1 LVQAGDLTGRFD
13 TYFYGY
19 IKVDAVYMDAKA
31 VQSNYLVLVPPGNL
45 HDGFK
50 PFEQN
55 EDFTKNKEDSS
66 FSVTARQSRF
76 GFKIKGPGFGKEG
89 QILGRLEMD
98 FYGQGGGKIKDGKY
112 IFEDEN
118 KGNLMLRIATIE
130 LKNKN
135 LSLLVG
141 NDWMVMSPLYP
152 HVSNYTYGAEMGNL
166 GYRMPQIRL
175 TGYLLDGKLALMT
188 SAGEKIGD
196 YSGFFDVDTG
206 DDSAQP
212 DIQAGICWNS
222 KLNGKPLKVGV
233 TGHYAQEE
241 LGSDLIADNHKH
253 RVESW
258 SYNFHLSVPI
268 TKWLTIS
275 GEWFQG
281 ANLDGWYTGGVG
293 QGWVETKDGEY
304 EALKDTGGWAEIGL
318 GPFKGIQI
326 FGGYG
331 VDDVDD
337 DQLEDAVRSNAKD
350 KDEINKS
357 ITKNS
362 MYYASVHYWLV
373 PKVMDISL
381 EWMQA
386 RTEYGLARVDKGAST
401 DLDDGVVNRY
411 TLSFWFFFY

>member
-31 VQSNYLVLVPPGNL
+31 VQSNYLVLVPPANAKDANVDYG
-45 HDGFK
+45 D
-50 PFEQN
+50 
-55 EDFTKNKEDSS
+55 DSS

-98 FYGQGGGKIKDGKY
+98 FYGKGGAVN
-112 IFEDEN
+112 EEN
-118 KGNLMLRIATIE
+118 KGNLELRIATIE
-130 LKNKN
+130 FKSPNW
-135 LSLLVG
+135 SLLVG

-175 TGYLLDGKLALMT
+175 TGYLLDGKLALMA
-188 SAGEKIGD
+188 SAEEKIGD
-196 YSGFFDVDTG
+196 AGFKDIDTG
-206 DDSAQP
+206 DDAAQP

-350 KDEINKS
+350 EDEINKS

-373 PKVMDISL
+373 PKVVDISL
-381 EWMQA
+381 EWMQVT
-386 RTEYGLARVDKGAST
+386 TEYGLNDA
-401 DLDDGVVNRY
+401 LDDGVVNRY